1 MQKHPMTK
9 EGADALQAELNKLK
23 KEERPRIS
31 EAIAVARDHGDLKEN
46 AEYHAAREEQ
56 GLVEARINQIE
67 HILSLAQVIDITKLP
82 QTGKIVFGS
91 TVTVVNLDTDDE
103 ITYKIVGNEESDIKA
118 NKISVNSPIA
128 RALVGKEEGDEVVV
142 QAPGGNIDYE
152 IVEVQYI

>member
-67 HILSLAQVIDITKLP
+67 HILSLAQVIDIAKLP

-152 IVEVQYI
+152 IVEIQYI